1 MVSVCEILFGMNH
14 TDVKLGP
21 TKIQIFLKKKKACL
35 RPADPLILE
44 EDKNVSIP
52 ADCYSWVMSALF
64 LALAKMNKTHTL

>member
-52 ADCYSWVMSALF
+52 ADCYS
-64 LALAKMNKTHTL
+64 